1 MDTDSTPAEPVAKTA
16 AHTSEKHFEELKHE
30 IRLATRSSRYAL
42 ATAVAAA
49 LVSAGVSA
57 WASVHVSGTQM
68 DRQEH
73 LAREQAI
80 RGDRQKAYTEL
91 VTEYLD
97 FTSHLGVV
105 RVALSAHPPDRQSIL
120 ASVTNTQDSMTAM
133 AKTEAAVKIVGSDMG
148 PILDDLDTAQFAL
161 FQGPTS
167 LLPAIQYAHDHDPLV
182 DDARWAAVSGPAVAA
197 IDKFVGNNSIDQ
209 LAEHARADLGAG

>member
-1 MDTDSTPAEPVAKTA
+1 
-16 AHTSEKHFEELKHE
+16 
-30 IRLATRSSRYAL
+30 
-42 ATAVAAA
+42 
-49 LVSAGVSA
+49 
-57 WASVHVSGTQM
+57 M

-105 RVALSAHPPDRQSIL
+105 RVALSAQPPDRRSIL

-148 PILDDLDTAQFAL
+148 PILDDLDTAQLAL

-182 DDARWAAVSGPAVAA
+182 DDARWAAVSVPAVAA

>member
-1 MDTDSTPAEPVAKTA
+1 MDTDSTPAEPVAETA

-49 LVSAGVSA
+49 LVSAGVAA
-57 WASVHVSGTQM
+57 WASVH
-68 DRQEH
+68 
-73 LAREQAI
+73 
-80 RGDRQKAYTEL
+80 
-91 VTEYLD
+91 
-97 FTSHLGVV
+97 
-105 RVALSAHPPDRQSIL
+105 
-120 ASVTNTQDSMTAM
+120 VTNTQDSMTAM
-133 AKTEAAVKIVGSDMG
+133 AKTEAAVKIVGSDRG
-148 PILDDLDTAQFAL
+148 PIPDDLDTAQLAL

-182 DDARWAAVSGPAVAA
+182 DDARWTAVSGPAVAA
-197 IDKFVGNNSIDQ
+197 IDKFVGNNSIDH